1 VKNSKNTDVLFTP
14 MAVISGVILLLIVLG
29 CAFAPLIAPYD
40 PNEQILPDSLEKPS
54 REHLLGAD
62 RLGRDLLT
70 RILYGGRVTLASAI
84 GVVFLSAI
92 IGIPLGLF
100 AGYVGGPFDSVVGRI
115 CDVILSFPSLLLAFI
130 FVSGFGRGLGNA
142 IIALGIVFVPMLMRL
157 VRSLTLV
164 EKNKTYVEA
173 ARSIGYTPARI
184 IFRHILPNCVSTIVV
199 ELTLDMGYA
208 ILSLAS
214 LSFLGLGVQPPT
226 ADWGAMLDDGR
237 NFLLQNPVLA
247 LAPGG
252 VIVLTVLS
260 LNLFSDGI
268 QQYLDPTEQRLP
280 SFSKW
285 ERIRK
290 SLGKTSRRKSRSLEV
305 Y

>member
-1 VKNSKNTDVLFTP
+1 
-14 MAVISGVILLLIVLG
+14 
-29 CAFAPLIAPYD
+29 
-40 PNEQILPDSLEKPS
+40 
-54 REHLLGAD
+54 
-62 RLGRDLLT
+62 
-70 RILYGGRVTLASAI
+70 
-84 GVVFLSAI
+84 
-92 IGIPLGLF
+92 
-100 AGYVGGPFDSVVGRI
+100 
-115 CDVILSFPSLLLAFI
+115 
-130 FVSGFGRGLGNA
+130 
-142 IIALGIVFVPMLMRL
+142 
-157 VRSLTLV
+157 
-164 EKNKTYVEA
+164 
-173 ARSIGYTPARI
+173 
-184 IFRHILPNCVSTIVV
+184 
-199 ELTLDMGYA
+199 MGYA